1 MIKLIYNYWVNATKE
16 FDFYYVIDIFS
27 KFAWVVSLKN
37 DKCITITNAFQKILD
52 KSNGKSNKI
61 WVDKVDKDRSIKSWF
76 QDNDTETY
84 STNNEGKP
92 VIAEEFIE
100 TLKNK
105 ICKYMASISK
115 NVFIDKLDDIVN
127 KYNKTHHRKI
137 KIQVNVSTLM

>member
-61 WVDKVDKDRSIKSWF
+61 WVDKVDKNS
-76 QDNDTETY
+76 
-84 STNNEGKP
+84 
-92 VIAEEFIE
+92 EF
-100 TLKNK
+100 
-105 ICKYMASISK
+105 
-115 NVFIDKLDDIVN
+115 
-127 KYNKTHHRKI
+127 
-137 KIQVNVSTLM
+137 